1 MFESRVDEGFLEGF
15 ACPKCGEREG
25 FSIYASSWFRLY
37 AEGVG
42 DKEDVEWSD
51 GSPVRCLACGNEASV
66 GEFRE
71 ANGVPVR

>member
-37 AEGVG
+37 ADGVG
-42 DKEDVEWSD
+42 DNEDVEWSD
-51 GSPVRCLACGNEASV
+51 GSPVRCLECGHEASV

-71 ANGVPVR
+71 ANGLPVG